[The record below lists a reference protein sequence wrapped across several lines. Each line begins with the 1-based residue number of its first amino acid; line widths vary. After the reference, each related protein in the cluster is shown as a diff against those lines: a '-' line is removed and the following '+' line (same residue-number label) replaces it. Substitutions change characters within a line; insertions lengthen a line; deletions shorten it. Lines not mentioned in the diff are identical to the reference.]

1 MNLRN
6 AGRITILTAA
16 LAVLTFSARAQPGS
30 VAALVNTDPNILVD
44 ATARH
49 NCQADILLASASDP
63 AIVNP

>member
-1 MNLRN
+1 MKLRN
-6 AGRITILTAA
+6 AGRSMILPAA
-16 LAVLTFSARAQPGS
+16 LAVLTLSARAQPGS
-30 VAALVNTDPNILVD
+30 AAALVDTDPNILAD